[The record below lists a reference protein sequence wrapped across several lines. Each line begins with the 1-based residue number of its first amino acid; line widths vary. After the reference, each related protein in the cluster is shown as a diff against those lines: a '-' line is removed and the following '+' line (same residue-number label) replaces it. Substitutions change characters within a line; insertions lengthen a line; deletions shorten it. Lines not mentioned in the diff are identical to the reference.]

1 VLRGTRSE
9 GLNVS
14 FADLIAKKSSSGESD
29 YPEDGLPEPSRSG
42 SLEAFIQRFGH
53 VTEEY
58 SFYGGTVTL
67 RFDKDEHRYFR
78 VAELGNLLPV
88 NGVTTVCGIVDKSH
102 MLVPWASKMCAQK
115 MLRLMPTEMTDGV
128 IRVKPVTFAEFTTL
142 VLEAKT
148 AHKDKLDEAADTGHA
163 AHAWLEDWIKAGI
176 SGRIEEQDTMLK
188 SIGVTWQEL

>member
-1 VLRGTRSE
+1 M
-9 GLNVS
+9 S
-14 FADLIAKKSSSGESD
+14 FADLIAKKSASGED
-29 YPEDGLPEPSRSG
+29 EYPEAGLPEPSRSG
-42 SLEAFIQRFGH
+42 SLEAFIQKHGH

-58 SFYGGTVTL
+58 KFYNGEVTL
-67 RFDKDEHRYFR
+67 RFDKEEHRYYR
-78 VAELGNLLPV
+78 IGELGNLLPV
-88 NGVTTVCGIVDKSH
+88 DGVTTVCGIVDKSF
-102 MLVPWASKMCAQK
+102 MLVPWASKVCAQK
-115 MLRLMPTEMTDGV
+115 VLRLMPTEMIDGV